1 MAGWADD
8 AGKEERTAVAGCDD
22 CGAPT
27 IVASASSGDDE
38 QFFAARRVDFPVL
51 DQNVNGR
58 PLAYLDNAA
67 TSQTPL
73 MVTEAL
79 REFYDLDCSNI
90 HRGVHTLSQRATD
103 RYEGAR
109 DDIQRF
115 VGAAKREELIFV
127 RGATEAINLVA
138 ASYGEM
144 VVSAGDEIVVSEME
158 HHSNIVPWQQLCARK
173 QAKLRVAP
181 MNDRGELL
189 LDEYRELLGNR
200 TKLVA
205 VAHVSN
211 ALGTVNPI
219 AEIARAAH
227 DVGAVVLVDGA
238 QAVPHQPV
246 DVVALGADFYAF
258 SGHKLYGPT
267 GIGALYARDGLLND
281 APPYQGGGDMIRRV
295 SFNHTTFAE
304 LPYKYEAGTP
314 NIAGAIGF
322 GAAIRY
328 VESLG
333 LERIAKFE
341 SGLVN
346 YATERLSEVPGLRH
360 IGTAANKAGLCSFV
374 LGDVH
379 PHDVGTFMDQEGV
392 AIRTGHHCAQPVMDH
407 FGLPATSRASF
418 GVYNTK
424 AEIDRLVAVLFKV
437 LEVFSQ

>member
-1 MAGWADD
+1 M
-8 AGKEERTAVAGCDD
+8 
-22 CGAPT
+22 
-27 IVASASSGDDE
+27 
-38 QFFAARRVDFPVL
+38 
-51 DQNVNGR
+51 
-58 PLAYLDNAA
+58 
-67 TSQTPL
+67 
-73 MVTEAL
+73 
-79 REFYDLDCSNI
+79 
-90 HRGVHTLSQRATD
+90 
-103 RYEGAR
+103 
-109 DDIQRF
+109 
-115 VGAAKREELIFV
+115 
-127 RGATEAINLVA
+127 
-138 ASYGEM
+138 
-144 VVSAGDEIVVSEME
+144 
-158 HHSNIVPWQQLCARK
+158 
-173 QAKLRVAP
+173 
-181 MNDRGELL
+181 
-189 LDEYRELLGNR
+189 
-200 TKLVA
+200 
-205 VAHVSN
+205 
-211 ALGTVNPI
+211 
-219 AEIARAAH
+219 
-227 DVGAVVLVDGA
+227 
-238 QAVPHQPV
+238 